1 MITKRSERVE
11 ALRKIIEAEVIT
23 WKPNYQNS
31 FIEGMTPD
39 ELAIFHADIQDA
51 IDGVIEDWEGRE

>member
-1 MITKRSERVE
+1 MIAKRSERVE

-31 FIEGMTPD
+31 FIEEMTQD

-51 IDGVIEDWEGRE
+51 IDGVIEDWKGM

>member
-1 MITKRSERVE
+1 MIK
-11 ALRKIIEAEVIT
+11 IEAEVIT

-31 FIEGMTPD
+31 FIEGMTQD

-51 IDGVIEDWEGRE
+51 IDGVIEDWEGK